1 MKKTEKESKAL
12 FTCTVISQV
21 EHPGQP
27 LDSSTPIPGDTGS
40 GHQGAPPGA
49 TAPPTPPTSVAQVR
63 PQGKHLQKCLIL

>member
-27 LDSSTPIPGDTGS
+27 LDSSTPIPRDTGS

-63 PQGKHLQKCLIL
+63 PQGKHLQKRLIL

>member
-49 TAPPTPPTSVAQVR
+49 TAPPTSVAQVR
-63 PQGKHLQKCLIL
+63 PQGKHLQKRLIL